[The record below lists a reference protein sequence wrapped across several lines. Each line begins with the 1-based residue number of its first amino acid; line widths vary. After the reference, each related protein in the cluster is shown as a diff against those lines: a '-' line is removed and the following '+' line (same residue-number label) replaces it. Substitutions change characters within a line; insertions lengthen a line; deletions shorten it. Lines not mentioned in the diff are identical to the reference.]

1 MHSHNLKVKSTD
13 LTTYFGHMIDLL
25 WEPALQNFASSQRAI
40 VEINK
45 VHNIMVDGHECN
57 C

>member
-1 MHSHNLKVKSTD
+1 MHSQNLKVKSAD
-13 LTTYFGHMIDLL
+13 LTTYLDHMIDLL
-25 WEPALQNFASSQRAI
+25 REPALQNFASAQRAI

-45 VHNIMVDGHECN
+45 VHIMVDGHECN